1 MKNIFPPEIIHYS
14 AESHFFRFNKTTNIL
29 YVFVLLMVLSAL
41 GCLPFIK
48 TEVTLQAR
56 GIFRSFSESVQIT
69 SPVVGRMVKTS
80 LEENKRVVAGDTLVW
95 LHTGKIDERITY
107 LESLIAQN
115 TLYLSDISNI
125 LMYDYQNIQTDLYR
139 TRHAVYRQKLSDLR
153 LKTGL
158 FEKAYKRALTLYQ
171 KQVIPLAEIE
181 QKEYELDQIREEQQ
195 LFVRQARNEWQK
207 EQTEYQLQNRNNK
220 NEIAGLTSELEKYY
234 ITAPISGFISGYS
247 GVQSGSFL
255 TVGQSIATLSPDDR
269 LIAEILVS
277 PKDIGYLKP
286 GMEVIYQVDAFNY
299 NQWGLASGEIL
310 DISKE
315 IFLTNNQPHFKVRS
329 TIHESFLSLKN
340 GTKGELKKGLTTTTR
355 FKLTKRTL
363 AQLLFDKA
371 DDWLNPKIIQ
381 K

>member
-1 MKNIFPPEIIHYS
+1 MITRISRQTSTEPGM
-14 AESHFFRFNKTTNIL
+14 RFTVRN
-29 YVFVLLMVLSAL
+29 F
-41 GCLPFIK
+41 
-48 TEVTLQAR
+48 
-56 GIFRSFSESVQIT
+56 QI
-69 SPVVGRMVKTS
+69 SG
-80 LEENKRVVAGDTLVW
+80 
-95 LHTGKIDERITY
+95 
-107 LESLIAQN
+107 
-115 TLYLSDISNI
+115 
-125 LMYDYQNIQTDLYR
+125 
-139 TRHAVYRQKLSDLR
+139 
-153 LKTGL
+153 
-158 FEKAYKRALTLYQ
+158 LYQ
-171 KQVIPLAEIE
+171 KEVIPLAEIE

-207 EQTEYQLQNRNNK
+207 EQTEYQLQNRNYK
-220 NEIAGLTSELEKYY
+220 NEIAGFTSELEKYY

-269 LIAEILVS
+269 LIAESLVS

-315 IFLTNNQPHFKVRS
+315 IFLANNQPHFKVRS

-371 DDWLNPKIIQ
+371 DDWLNPKIIH